1 MFLSRCTIDIAPD
14 HPATVILV
22 TLRSRYFLSTPRGD
36 MHELSTQLGHFIGG
50 AIDLDQLRA
59 SFRAYLV
66 RHPHEREP
74 IACWL
79 RNTVEEGRLSA
90 NVWLTLRDLFEPPPA
105 TLGSASTSMPPKA
118 TALARGQAP
127 AQTRTQLNARG
138 RRDSGSG
145 TAHARNEPPLFAESP
160 EVSCDTLVPQM
171 VVKDRFVLVEKLGSG
186 GMGQVFKARDRR
198 REEAH
203 DRQPFIA
210 LKVLNKEV
218 SAHPDSFMALQR
230 EARRAGTLAHPN
242 VVTVYDFDRDGSR
255 IYMTMEY
262 LEGRGLDDFID
273 ERCAEGL
280 PLAEVL
286 PIIRGV
292 ALALEYGHQK
302 RIVHCDLKPGN
313 IFICKD
319 GTVKVLDFGIA
330 RLIHPTDTKSE
341 ETLFDPAQV
350 LHGLTPAYA
359 SLEMWKQA
367 SPDPRDDIYALACV
381 TYELLSGRHPF
392 DRQSAKIAHERKLT
406 PKRIDSLSRA
416 QWEGLKKGLA
426 LTREERTPSVSEFI
440 NTFTPQSRLRKYA
453 LPGAVAGVLATVA
466 AVGVSARYYRVAVED
481 STLEVLQCAQI
492 PKPAAIYSDAAQ
504 AAPTAEQQRE
514 IDDHLA
520 LAKDYMRDATPAT
533 RIEDLKYILSDGPN
547 SVNDILNGVLQTHP
561 TDKAA
566 LQLKT
571 DVANLY
577 AERARVLTGEQR
589 VTEALDLVRYGRQV
603 LPSSQDLFRLEQSIC
618 RMDAMARN

>member
-1 MFLSRCTIDIAPD
+1 
-14 HPATVILV
+14 
-22 TLRSRYFLSTPRGD
+22 

-59 SFRAYLV
+59 SFRAYLT
-66 RHPHEREP
+66 RHPQERESL
-74 IACWL
+74 ARWL

-105 TLGSASTSMPPKA
+105 ALEPTAPARGQAQNQSQIPTGVRDRPGDE
-118 TALARGQAP
+118 TALARV
-127 AQTRTQLNARG
+127 
-138 RRDSGSG
+138 
-145 TAHARNEPPLFAESP
+145 EPPLFAASP
-160 EVSCDTLVPQM
+160 AVSCDTLLPNM

-186 GMGQVFKARDRR
+186 GMGTVFKALDRR

-210 LKVLNKEV
+210 LKVLNKEL

-230 EARRAGTLAHPN
+230 EARRASTLAHPN

-273 ERCAEGL
+273 DRCADGL

-292 ALALEYGHQK
+292 GLALEYGHQK

-330 RLIHPTDTKSE
+330 RLIRPADTRSE
-341 ETLFDPAQV
+341 ETIFDPAQV

-359 SLEMWKQA
+359 SLEMWKQ
-367 SPDPRDDIYALACV
+367 SDPDPRDDIYALACV

-392 DRQSAKIAHERKLT
+392 DRQSAKRAHELELS
-406 PKRIDSLSRA
+406 PKRIDSLNRA
-416 QWEGLKKGLA
+416 QWEGLKQGLA
-426 LTREERTPSVSEFI
+426 LTR
-440 NTFTPQSRLRKYA
+440 
-453 LPGAVAGVLATVA
+453 
-466 AVGVSARYYRVAVED
+466 
-481 STLEVLQCAQI
+481 
-492 PKPAAIYSDAAQ
+492 
-504 AAPTAEQQRE
+504 
-514 IDDHLA
+514 
-520 LAKDYMRDATPAT
+520 
-533 RIEDLKYILSDGPN
+533 
-547 SVNDILNGVLQTHP
+547 
-561 TDKAA
+561 
-566 LQLKT
+566 
-571 DVANLY
+571 
-577 AERARVLTGEQR
+577 
-589 VTEALDLVRYGRQV
+589 
-603 LPSSQDLFRLEQSIC
+603 
-618 RMDAMARN
+618 

>member
-1 MFLSRCTIDIAPD
+1 
-14 HPATVILV
+14 
-22 TLRSRYFLSTPRGD
+22 
-36 MHELSTQLGHFIGG
+36 MHELSTQLGQFIGG

-59 SFRAYLV
+59 GFRVYLL
-66 RHPHEREP
+66 RHPQERES
-74 IACWL
+74 ISRWL

-105 TLGSASTSMPPKA
+105 ALEPTSISHSRP
-118 TALARGQAP
+118 
-127 AQTRTQLNARG
+127 
-138 RRDSGSG
+138 
-145 TAHARNEPPLFAESP
+145 EPPLFDESP
-160 EVSCDTLVPQM
+160 QVSYDTLVPQM

-210 LKVLNKEV
+210 LKVLNREV

-230 EARRAGTLAHPN
+230 EARRASTLAHPN

-255 IYMTMEY
+255 IFMTMEY

-273 ERCAEGL
+273 ERCTEGL
-280 PLAEVL
+280 PLAEVM

-292 ALALEYGHQK
+292 SLALEYGHQK

-330 RLIHPTDTKSE
+330 RLIHPTDTRSE
-341 ETLFDPAQV
+341 ETLFDPAQC

-367 SPDPRDDIYALACV
+367 APDPRDDIYALACV

-392 DRQSAKIAHERKLT
+392 DRQSAKVAHERKLA
-406 PKRIDSLSRA
+406 PKRIDSLTRP

-426 LTREERTPSVSEFI
+426 LTREERTPSVAEFI
-440 NTFTPQSRLRKYA
+440 NVFTPQSRLKKYA
-453 LPGAVAGVLATVA
+453 LPGAVAGVLVTVA
-466 AVGVSARYYRVAVED
+466 AVAVSARYYRAAVED

-492 PKPAAIYSDAAQ
+492 PKPAVIHPDTAQ
-504 AAPTAEQQRE
+504 VAPTPEQQRE

-520 LAKDYMRDATPAT
+520 LAKDYMRDATPTA

-547 SVNDILNGVLQTHP
+547 SVNDILNGVLQVHP
-561 TDKAA
+561 TDREA
-566 LQLKT
+566 LQLKAA
-571 DVANLY
+571 VANLY

-589 VTEALDLVRYGRQV
+589 VTDALDLVRYGRQV
-603 LPSSQDLFRLEQSIC
+603 LPSSQELFRLEQSIC
-618 RMDAMARN
+618 RMDALARN